1 MFMRRRPLARA
12 AMVGGAAYY
21 AGKKGQERQVR
32 EDDQEYRLQQLEGQ
46 QYSQAQAPAPAAAP
60 AAGGMTDDTI
70 EQLQKLGALRD
81 SGVLTDEEFEA
92 QKRKLLGG

>member
-1 MFMRRRPLARA
+1 MFVRRRPLMRA

-21 AGKKGQERQVR
+21 TGKRAQERQGR
-32 EDDQEYRLQQLEGQ
+32 EDDQEYRLQQLEQQ
-46 QYSQAQAPAPAAAP
+46 QYSQAQAPAPAPAP

-70 EQLQKLGALRD
+70 QQLQKLGELRD
-81 SGVLTDEEFEA
+81 SGVLTDEEFDA